1 MRFVLFLCF
10 FFMLRRPPSSTRT
23 DTLFP
28 FTTLFRSLVQRTLRR
43 RLHDHLTVLGPGYVG
58 QERSGDVALSLVDGV
73 EQLEVYFGGYL
84 PQLAIAA
91 LTPLLLFGFL
101 AFLDLPVAA
110 VIDRKSTRLNSSH

>member
-1 MRFVLFLCF
+1 MYLKE
-10 FFMLRRPPSSTRT
+10 
-23 DTLFP
+23 
-28 FTTLFRSLVQRTLRR
+28 TTAHATAALVQRTLRR

-101 AFLDLPVAA
+101 AFLDLTVA
-110 VIDRKSTRLNSSH
+110 DRKSTRLNSSH